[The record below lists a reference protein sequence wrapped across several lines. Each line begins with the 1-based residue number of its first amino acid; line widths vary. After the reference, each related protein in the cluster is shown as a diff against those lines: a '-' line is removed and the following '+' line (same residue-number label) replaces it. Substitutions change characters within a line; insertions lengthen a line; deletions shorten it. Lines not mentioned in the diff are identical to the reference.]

1 MLRYVFVALMFM
13 LILAPLPVKADM
25 VLDWNEY
32 ALQSIRAASAAPPM
46 ASRAL
51 AITHA
56 AIYDSVNSIYKTNQQ
71 YYTQLSG
78 FTEDNTSAEAAV
90 AAAGYHFSAGVVSR
104 PGCHSAGQL

>member
-1 MLRYVFVALMFM
+1 MLRHVFVALMFM

-32 ALQSIRAASAAPPM
+32 ALQSIGDTSTAPPM

-56 AIYDSVNSIYKTNQQ
+56 AIYDSVNSIFKTNQK
-71 YYTQLSG
+71 YHTQPPDSP
-78 FTEDNTSAEAAV
+78 NTTPPPKP
-90 AAAGYHFSAGVVSR
+90 R
-104 PGCHSAGQL
+104 